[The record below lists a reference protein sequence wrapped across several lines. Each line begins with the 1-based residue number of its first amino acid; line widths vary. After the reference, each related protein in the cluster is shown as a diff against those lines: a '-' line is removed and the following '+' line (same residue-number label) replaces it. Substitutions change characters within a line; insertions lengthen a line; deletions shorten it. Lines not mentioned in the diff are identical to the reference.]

1 MHRWAAVALCGTG
14 NAHNGIHIYLKK
26 LKIQLRTGVHENWID
41 TILYHK
47 LLKNYTTR
55 EERYARV
62 LDLMLQKRP
71 VRYKNASKSKR
82 ENFALPEILVER
94 SAEEHRYVAADVVQ
108 AIITGVDI
116 LVIAEAGQR
125 DEDYDE
131 ARLHEEPG

>member
-1 MHRWAAVALCGTG
+1 M
-14 NAHNGIHIYLKK
+14 
-26 LKIQLRTGVHENWID
+26 
-41 TILYHK
+41 
-47 LLKNYTTR
+47 
-55 EERYARV
+55 

-71 VRYKNASKSKR
+71 LRYKNASKSKR
-82 ENFALPEILVER
+82 ENFALLEFLVER

>member
-1 MHRWAAVALCGTG
+1 
-14 NAHNGIHIYLKK
+14 
-26 LKIQLRTGVHENWID
+26 
-41 TILYHK
+41 
-47 LLKNYTTR
+47 
-55 EERYARV
+55 
-62 LDLMLQKRP
+62 MLQKRP
-71 VRYKNASKSKR
+71 LRYKNASKSKR